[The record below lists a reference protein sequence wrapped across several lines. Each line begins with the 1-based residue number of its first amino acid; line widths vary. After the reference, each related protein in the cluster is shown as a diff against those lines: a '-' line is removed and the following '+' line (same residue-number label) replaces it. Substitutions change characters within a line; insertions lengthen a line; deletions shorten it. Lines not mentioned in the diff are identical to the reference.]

1 MSTKTQRRTRFINI
15 QRYYMAESASWQDEA
30 NPAFWLASQAGKN
43 SPVSP
48 ARKSPLFDHIINP
61 LLTKLVRSRWLYIG
75 LVRFGVFIDL
85 DNVSVSKNA
94 KYNWLIYSH
103 INLTLCQRRISIL
116 RKQGFVLWQ
125 RAIFH
130 VLADQAENPERARYT
145 SRPNLCVCYGPKR
158 KRHLGSLDERTKFDL
173 TFFRGF

>member
-15 QRYYMAESASWQDEA
+15 QRYYMAEPASRQDEA

-43 SPVSP
+43 SPVGP

-103 INLTLCQRRISIL
+103 INLTLCQRRISIYL
-116 RKQGFVLWQ
+116 EETRICFMTKSHFSRSCRSGGKS
-125 RAIFH
+125 RAGKIH
-130 VLADQAENPERARYT
+130 
-145 SRPNLCVCYGPKR
+145 K
-158 KRHLGSLDERTKFDL
+158 
-173 TFFRGF
+173 